1 MDPAIE
7 ALLALAASDDGK
19 WPIAS
24 ERRVLEA
31 INTWVAL
38 RESDRDTIKR
48 VANWRDQRREY
59 RVDPL
64 PERIAEAWA
73 HYLYGDDP
81 TIAPANEA
89 DTDNM
94 LAIVEANELPSE
106 LERAA
111 GLAVSE
117 GEVWARGYVDPLV
130 APFPLVDWLSRRA
143 ILPLWQGPRLR
154 AAAVVTELTDP
165 HGDKDRV
172 YRAFECH
179 AAGLVTNHLFAGS
192 QEKLGDEVDLAA
204 HPATAELEPEWQHN
218 LPAAGAPDAVGLLIR
233 IPNKLR
239 SDRRIGVSD
248 YAGIL
253 DTLLDLNEATVIGA
267 HNARLTARKRV
278 IVSAGAL
285 SNSTTRNDLELE
297 PEEGGPGSLLT
308 RRNSATFDT
317 SEEVFVEDPLDAE
330 LGRAASSPFRVLEYE
345 FDAEALI
352 AWKRHLAEEA
362 LTRVGLTPQYVGTIT
377 DGNDGYAVSG
387 TALRIR
393 LIATDKTG
401 RGKARHWDDRVPK
414 LLRLLAGLDTLADTN
429 GGFGRQWTDSAT
441 LPVVERAPGLPADDL
456 EEAQRHQALVG
467 ARIESR
473 KAAIMDLHPD
483 WDEKRVEDE
492 LTAIG
497 DDAPAP
503 TALGGFGLGA

>member
-7 ALLALAASDDGK
+7 ALLALAASEDGK
-19 WPIAS
+19 WPIAA
-24 ERRVLEA
+24 ERRILER

-38 RESDRDTIKR
+38 RESDRDAIKR
-48 VANWRDQRREY
+48 VANWRDQRRDY

-81 TIAPANEA
+81 TVAPANEA
-89 DTDNM
+89 DDAN
-94 LAIVEANELPSE
+94 LEAIVEANELPSE

-111 GLAVSE
+111 GLCVSE
-117 GEVWARGYVDPLV
+117 GEVWARGYVDVDV
-130 APFPLVDWLSRRA
+130 APVPLVDWVSRRA
-143 ILPLWQGPRLR
+143 IFPLWQGPRLR
-154 AAAVVTELTDP
+154 AAAIVTELADP
-165 HGDKDRV
+165 AGHKDSV

-179 AAGLVTNHLFAGS
+179 AAGVVVNVLYRGGP
-192 QEKLGDEVDLAA
+192 EKIGREVDLAA
-204 HPATAELEPEWQHN
+204 HPATALLAPEWQHN

-233 IPNKLR
+233 VPNRLR
-239 SDRRIGVSD
+239 SDRRVGVSD

-267 HNARLTARKRV
+267 HNARLTARKRA

-285 SNSTTRNDLELE
+285 NNATTRNDLELA
-297 PEEGGPGSLLT
+297 PEEGGPGSLVS
-308 RRNSATFDT
+308 RRNTATFDT

-330 LGRAASSPFRVLEYE
+330 LGRAATSPFRVLEYA
-345 FDAEALI
+345 FDADALI

-377 DGNDGYAVSG
+377 DGNDGYAMSG

-414 LLRLLAGLDTLADTN
+414 LLRLLALLDALADTN
-429 GGFGRQWTDSAT
+429 GGFGRQWTDAAS
-441 LPVVERAPGLPADDL
+441 LPVVERAPGLPEDDL
-456 EEAQRHQALVG
+456 EEAQRHQALVS

-473 KAAIMDLHPD
+473 RAAIMDLHPD
-483 WDEKRVEDE
+483 WDDKRIDDE
-492 LTAIG
+492 LGLIAA
-497 DDAPAP
+497 DAPPAGM
-503 TALGGFGLGA
+503 LGGFGA